1 MKNWSSIV
9 ILILL
14 IGFFCFGYRI
24 HAKFNP
30 CPEISSD
37 TIYKV
42 DTIER
47 TIIDRIPYYIQ
58 RTDSIVYRDTVFKD
72 VDTIVILN
80 DYFAVHYFTR
90 IWEDSLLKVTLE
102 DAISENQV
110 IDNKFRY
117 QILRP
122 QTVIQN
128 IINEATRARSLYAGF
143 SMPVAEPKYLELD
156 AIVTYPRLYFG
167 AGYSPGMKSIT
178 LKAGLKIFDF

>member
-9 ILILL
+9 VLILL
-14 IGFFCFGYRI
+14 IGFFCLGYRI

-30 CPEISSD
+30 CPEITTD

-58 RTDSIVYRDTVFKD
+58 RTDSVVYRDTVFKD
-72 VDTIVILN
+72 VDTIAILT
-80 DYFAVHYFTR
+80 DYFAIHYFTQTWR
-90 IWEDSLLKVTLE
+90 DSLISASE
-102 DAISENQV
+102 EIAIAENS
-110 IDNKFRY
+110 ITDSRFTYK
-117 QILRP
+117 ILRP

-128 IINEATRARSLYAGF
+128 IINEEARARSIYAGF
-143 SMPVAEPKYLELD
+143 SLPVAEPKYLELD

-178 LKAGLKIFDF
+178 LKAGAKIFDF